1 MSVPPEPQPTAAA
14 SRHTLAGWF
23 ASGVAIALLIAAVAA
38 IIEQRGHSE
47 AMADVSAATSSQ
59 LTTTPTTPA
68 TPAPTTA
75 SPRATEPIA
84 TPTNTASP
92 TPTPTPTL
100 TPTPTPTATPT
111 AEPTPPPLLLDLR
124 PDTAGIGETFAVSVH
139 APQAGSATVTF
150 LDNSYPLGRESE
162 GAWFGV
168 IGVPLWASL
177 GQWELN
183 VVLRDEFGTLLEQR
197 SELVEV
203 VWVERPVDYLTLTAE
218 QGSILTAEAGAR
230 ERAIRAEQFFTFDRG
245 RRWTGPFRVPVEG
258 ITTTE
263 FGQGRSINGGPV
275 TGQHS
280 GTDIANAEGTP
291 VYAAAPG
298 RVAWTGEM
306 PIRGNSVLIDH
317 GDGVITGYH
326 HLLEILVELDDEVTS
341 QTMIAAMGSTGLSTG
356 PHLHWEL
363 TIYGVNVDPVT
374 WSLSDFTP

>member
-1 MSVPPEPQPTAAA
+1 LSVSPDPQPTSTA
-14 SRHTLAGWF
+14 SRYTLAGWF
-23 ASGVAIALLIAAVAA
+23 AAIVAIALLIAAAAA
-38 IIEQRGHSE
+38 IIQQRGHSE
-47 AMADVSAATSSQ
+47 ATADVSAATSAQ
-59 LTTTPTTPA
+59 LTTTPTTPV
-68 TPAPTTA
+68 PATA
-75 SPRATEPIA
+75 SPLATESTA
-84 TPTNTASP
+84 TPTSTASP
-92 TPTPTPTL
+92 TPTA
-100 TPTPTPTATPT
+100 TPTPTPTATST

-124 PDTAGIGETFAVSVH
+124 PATAGIGETFAVSVH
-139 APQAGSATVTF
+139 APEAGSATVTF

-317 GDGVITGYH
+317 GEGVITGYH
-326 HLLEILVELDDEVTS
+326 HLLEILVELDDEVTP

-374 WSLSDFTP
+374 WALSDFTP

>member
-1 MSVPPEPQPTAAA
+1 MSPDPQPTSTA
-14 SRHTLAGWF
+14 SRYTLAGWF
-23 ASGVAIALLIAAVAA
+23 AAAVAIALLIAAGAA

-47 AMADVSAATSSQ
+47 ATADVSAATSAQ
-59 LTTTPTTPA
+59 LTTTPTTPV
-68 TPAPTTA
+68 PATA
-75 SPRATEPIA
+75 SPLATESTA
-84 TPTNTASP
+84 TPTSTASP
-92 TPTPTPTL
+92 TPTAA
-100 TPTPTPTATPT
+100 PTPTPTATST

-124 PDTAGIGETFAVSVH
+124 PATAGIGGTFAVSVH
-139 APQAGSATVTF
+139 APEAGSATVTF

-168 IGVPLWASL
+168 IDVPLWASL

-326 HLLEILVELDDEVTS
+326 HLLEILVELDDEVTP

-374 WSLSDFTP
+374 WALSDFTP

>member
-1 MSVPPEPQPTAAA
+1 VSPDLQPTATG
-14 SRHTLAGWF
+14 SGQILVGWC

-47 AMADVSAATSSQ
+47 ATTDVSILAAAQ
-59 LTTTPTTPA
+59 LTTTGTTPA
-68 TPAPTTA
+68 SPAPTATTTFTA
-75 SPRATEPIA
+75 PPIA
-84 TPTNTASP
+84 GLA
-92 TPTPTPTL
+92 
-100 TPTPTPTATPT
+100 
-111 AEPTPPPLLLDLR
+111 PPPLLLDLR
-124 PDTAGIGETFAVSVH
+124 PDTVGIGETFVVSVH
-139 APQAGSATVTF
+139 APEAGSVTVIF
-150 LDNSYPLGRESE
+150 LDNFYPLGRDADD
-162 GAWFGV
+162 AWFGV
-168 IGVPLWASL
+168 VGVPLWGSL

-183 VVLRDEFGTLLEQR
+183 VVLRDEFGTLLEQH
-197 SELVEV
+197 SELVKV

-218 QGSILTAEAGAR
+218 QGLILTAEASAR
-230 ERAIRAEQFFTFDRG
+230 ERAIRVEQFVMFDRG

-263 FGQGRSINGGPV
+263 FGQGRSINNGPV

-280 GTDIANAEGTP
+280 GTDIANVEGTP

-326 HLLEILVELDDEVTS
+326 HLLDILVELDDEVTS
-341 QTMIAAMGSTGLSTG
+341 QTIIATLGSTGLSTG
-356 PHLHWEL
+356 AHLHWEL
-363 TIYGVNVDPVT
+363 TIYGVNVNPVT